1 MAKIAIA
8 QNFSLVKRTW
18 RAGCTPSQLFPGGER
33 HQFVKNFLQ
42 SLKPTFLISGCAR
55 YILLA
60 ALHIQSI
67 GFADLNDL
75 LSQLRDAL
83 FDRTLHDE

>member
-1 MAKIAIA
+1 
-8 QNFSLVKRTW
+8 
-18 RAGCTPSQLFPGGER
+18 
-33 HQFVKNFLQ
+33 
-42 SLKPTFLISGCAR
+42 
-55 YILLA
+55 
-60 ALHIQSI
+60 LHIQSI